1 MAADLILAGGR
12 IYTLGRTGLRPH
24 THLAIGAGRVL
35 AVGGAEVMDLRGRST
50 RVRDLDGGAV
60 LPGFNDAHAHV
71 VYYGLTS
78 FGADLTG
85 AHSVAEIQIRLRRAA
100 ARLQPGQW
108 LIGRGYIPVELAE
121 RRPPH
126 RLEIDAAVGGMPAYI
141 DERGGHGRVA
151 NSAALAAA
159 GVTPATPD
167 PAGGALGRDP
177 DGTPDGSLLESAMR
191 LVADH
196 QPPPGLAM
204 RRQGVLRCQRLLSSR
219 GITSVGAAV
228 NRGFA
233 DDLKAYEQ
241 LADSGRLRIRV
252 NEFLSWELLEAASA
266 LGIRAG
272 FGGPLVRAGPIKVFV
287 DGAGAGSVVR
297 RDIEGGTWRT
307 LPGEL
312 RELVARASRAGLQM
326 ASHAIGDGAIEAM
339 LDAVE
344 AAGAAGKRHRIEH
357 CTVCPPDL
365 QARAGRLGVVAVMQP
380 LAAARRK
387 WAGETFAGGQAAD
400 IAPHRGLMRSGV
412 VLAFSSDL
420 PVATDPNPWD
430 GVAAA
435 VTDELQ
441 GLSPL
446 AALRAYTVGGAYS
459 SFEENL
465 KGTLEPARLADL
477 QVYDA
482 DPLRLPATE
491 WPRLRPHLVL
501 LGGNPVVGAL

>member
-24 THLAIGAGRVL
+24 THLAAGAGRVL
-35 AVGGAEVMDLRGRST
+35 AVGGAEVMDLRGPGI
-50 RVRDLDGGAV
+50 RVHELDGGAV

-78 FGADLTG
+78 FGADLSG
-85 AHSVAEIQIRLRRAA
+85 ARSVGDIQARLRRAA

-108 LIGRGYIPVELAE
+108 LIGRGYVPIELAE

-126 RLEIDAAVGGMPAYI
+126 RLEIDAAVGGVPAYI

-151 NSAALAAA
+151 NSAALAAG

-167 PAGGALGRDP
+167 PPGGALGRDP

-191 LVADH
+191 IVADH
-196 QPPPGLAM
+196 QPPPSLEL
-204 RRQGVLRCQRLLSSR
+204 RKQGVLRCQRLLTSR
-219 GITSVGAAV
+219 GITSAGAAV

-233 DDLKAYEQ
+233 DDLMAYQQ
-241 LADSGRLRIRV
+241 LADSGRLRMRV

-272 FGGPLVRAGPIKVFV
+272 FGSLLVRAGPIKVFV

-307 LPGEL
+307 PPDEL
-312 RELVARASRAGLQM
+312 RDLVARASGAGLQV
-326 ASHAIGDGAIEAM
+326 AAHAIGDGAIQAM

-344 AAGAAGKRHRIEH
+344 AAGATGARHRIEH
-357 CTVCPPDL
+357 CTLCPPDL

-380 LAAARRK
+380 LAAARRQ
-387 WAGETFAGGQAAD
+387 WAGERFAGGQSAD
-400 IAPHRGLMRSGV
+400 IAPHRGLQRSGV

-435 VTDELQ
+435 VTDPLQ

-446 AALRAYTVGGAYS
+446 AALRAYTLGGAYS
-459 SFEENL
+459 SFEEGI
-465 KGTLEPARLADL
+465 KGTLEPGRLADL
-477 QVYDA
+477 QIYDA
-482 DPLRLPATE
+482 DPLELPPAE
-491 WPRLRPHLVL
+491 WPRQRPRGVL
-501 LGGNPVVGAL
+501 LGGTEVVGAL